1 MVVQPH
7 PEVMEI
13 RLERLSNE
21 RHRLCVRR
29 AGLADVV
36 CELETRSV
44 LLHDL
49 VHFAVER
56 EAGLTDGF
64 WGSLAAGA
72 SFDELQHDASSQAS
86 VLRAERLVA
95 PMQSVWNG
103 RLPAARYVEMLRDEM
118 PFVTEDFVARVLER
132 IRRLWGHWQGTP
144 FREAMVLTWTVGDDG
159 AARAPGGPV
168 AARD

>member
-1 MVVQPH
+1 MQ
-7 PEVMEI
+7 I
-13 RLERLSNE
+13 RLQRLSNE
-21 RHRLCVRR
+21 RHRLLVRR
-29 AGLADVV
+29 AGLADVER
-36 CELETRSV
+36 ELETRSV

-56 EAGLTDGF
+56 EARLADGF
-64 WGSLAAGA
+64 WGTLAAGA
-72 SFDELQHDASSQAS
+72 NFDELQHDAASHAS

-118 PFVTEDFVARVLER
+118 PFVTEAFVARVLER

-144 FREAMVLTWTVGDDG
+144 FREAMELTWTLDDDG
-159 AARAPGGPV
+159 VG
-168 AARD
+168 